1 MGSKNLLELKTDPGK
16 GKLTAKALPKQ
27 GRRKVKKRKVED
39 KHLKIP
45 ISRIS
50 GGERE
55 NSRLFYSGTL
65 SFGLYAKDPFSF
77 GSLLSLDE

>member
-1 MGSKNLLELKTDPGK
+1 
-16 GKLTAKALPKQ
+16 
-27 GRRKVKKRKVED
+27 VED

-45 ISRIS
+45 ISRMT

-55 NSRLFYSGTL
+55 NSRLFYTGTL

-77 GSLLSLDE
+77 RSLLSLDE